1 MIAFFSY
8 LKGENVMR
16 KRSMAFMMSLLIV
29 LCTTPF
35 VNANTGTEFDDSKS
49 DVSCEWIQDDELLVK
64 DGTDLSRIKIDE
76 NMVTVTNLKT
86 ETEEYFYISEGKVHS
101 SITGETVSV
110 LERDSSEITNS
121 DSAIKKAYKSKTR
134 TTKITYAKIK
144 KLAGGSAGLA
154 TIAASIVAL
163 LGAAGFL
170 CPGATP
176 QVLSL
181 ISGIAGFASTVMKGS
196 SKYGIKTTL
205 KSYKRN
211 VKGDIME
218 CWKVTKIVKY

>member
-35 VNANTGTEFDDSKS
+35 VNANTGTEFDDLKS

-101 SITGETVSV
+101 SITGETVNV

-121 DSAIKKAYKSKTR
+121 DSTIKKRIK
-134 TTKITYAKIK
+134 AKHGQRK
-144 KLAGGSAGLA
+144 
-154 TIAASIVAL
+154 
-163 LGAAGFL
+163 
-170 CPGATP
+170 
-176 QVLSL
+176 
-181 ISGIAGFASTVMKGS
+181 
-196 SKYGIKTTL
+196 
-205 KSYKRN
+205 
-211 VKGDIME
+211 
-218 CWKVTKIVKY
+218 

>member
-1 MIAFFSY
+1 M
-8 LKGENVMR
+8 
-16 KRSMAFMMSLLIV
+16 
-29 LCTTPF
+29 
-35 VNANTGTEFDDSKS
+35 
-49 DVSCEWIQDDELLVK
+49 
-64 DGTDLSRIKIDE
+64 
-76 NMVTVTNLKT
+76 
-86 ETEEYFYISEGKVHS
+86 
-101 SITGETVSV
+101 
-110 LERDSSEITNS
+110 
-121 DSAIKKAYKSKTR
+121 
-134 TTKITYAKIK
+134 
-144 KLAGGSAGLA
+144 A

-196 SKYGIKTTL
+196 SKHGIKTTL

-218 CWKVTKIVKY
+218 CWKVTKIAKY

>member
-1 MIAFFSY
+1 MIAFFPY

-101 SITGETVSV
+101 SIT
-110 LERDSSEITNS
+110 
-121 DSAIKKAYKSKTR
+121 
-134 TTKITYAKIK
+134 
-144 KLAGGSAGLA
+144 
-154 TIAASIVAL
+154 AL
-163 LGAAGFL
+163 LVWS
-170 CPGATP
+170 CVPGGR
-176 QVLSL
+176 
-181 ISGIAGFASTVMKGS
+181 INK
-196 SKYGIKTTL
+196 
-205 KSYKRN
+205 
-211 VKGDIME
+211 E
-218 CWKVTKIVKY
+218 